1 MDHLFD
7 QIEHRLDAVADTL
20 AEITGARTISA
31 RKPLREACKLMVAN
45 KLVDDGFPAEPGR
58 VIKWCRKYLS
68 RYEVEAIRERLSRD
82 L

>member
-7 QIEHRLDAVADTL
+7 ELENRLDAVADTL
-20 AEITGARTISA
+20 TDIVGSRTISA
-31 RKPLREACKLMVAN
+31 REPLRGACMLMVAN